1 MKFIV
6 MFWDMVDTAMIAAR
20 IRIVIILLVHI
31 TPKTAPFLFCATE
44 WEEFFDFAH
53 KEGWRVLL
61 VIVPTQP
68 LFSDI
73 RLNIAILPPKRQLFA
88 AVPEPEALM
97 EQQKFRAVVSVLIY
111 CHKW

>member
-44 WEEFFDFAH
+44 MGRIF
-53 KEGWRVLL
+53 
-61 VIVPTQP
+61 
-68 LFSDI
+68 
-73 RLNIAILPPKRQLFA
+73 
-88 AVPEPEALM
+88 
-97 EQQKFRAVVSVLIY
+97 
-111 CHKW
+111 